1 MLKFVIYQPIVT
13 EALGHLIKLPELEA
27 NELINNCVSSGHIVV
42 TSTDRFDAIVMYN
55 NQIVETLHTQSI
67 FAT

>member
-13 EALGHLIKLPELEA
+13 EALGHLVKLPELDA
-27 NELINNCVSSGHIVV
+27 DELINNCVSSGHIVV
-42 TSTDRFDAIVMYN
+42 ASNDRFDAIVMYN

-67 FAT
+67 FA